1 MTIIKFEP
9 AVLKIESRFK
19 GARFYLKM
27 LEESLP
33 RAKDRAA
40 RRLKEEAEARSWP
53 AHEYSAEDD
62 DLKHDFEQV
71 IPCLAS
77 SAFIAYLH
85 SVVEYGLSVVCD
97 RLHDR
102 NDLPLKASEL
112 SGSAIERSKNYLTKL
127 AKIKVANH
135 PSWSCMKNLAKLRN
149 VMLHAGGE
157 LERSGKLKEDI
168 SLILEQYPN
177 EISIQDLGWSG
188 TTHEICLSLS
198 LCGQLL
204 NEVELFFG
212 WLLKAAQ
219 LQGVTIDDEGT

>member
-1 MTIIKFEP
+1 MIIDFTVLKFEGR
-9 AVLKIESRFK
+9 LR
-19 GARFYLKM
+19 GARSYLEM

-40 RRLKEEAEARSWP
+40 RRLMEEAEARSWP
-53 AHEYSAEDD
+53 AHEYSAEND

-97 RLHDR
+97 RLHNR
-102 NDLPLKASEL
+102 NNLPLKASEL

-127 AKIKVANH
+127 AKIKVGSD
-135 PSWSCMKNLAKLRN
+135 PSWSYMKDLATLRH
-149 VMLHAGGE
+149 VILHAGGE
-157 LERSGKLKEDI
+157 IERSGKLKKDI
-168 SLILEQYPN
+168 CRIQKQYPN
-177 EISIQDLGWSG
+177 EISIQDLGWPG
-188 TTHEICLSLS
+188 TTHEIRISLS

-204 NEVELFFG
+204 NEVEMFFG
-212 WLLKAAQ
+212 RLLKAAEWQ
-219 LQGVTIDDEGT
+219 SVTIDEEGT